1 VAREGEGEAMPGI
14 GHAGIGDAGIGHAG
28 IGLARDRRSVTGLA
42 GIGLATIG
50 RMTVAAVILAASP
63 ESALADADGLP
74 RVRRIVDAA
83 WSGGAL
89 PVVVVSFDP
98 DGAIAAAL
106 AGAAV
111 TLAEPVPKPDG
122 VPVAQIRR
130 GIQVARDTVR
140 DVDAALVWPARMGW
154 VSPETVTSMIEAHG
168 VDTRTL
174 LRPSYDGEEGW
185 PVLIPTTH
193 APKLDD
199 VAPDRFPD
207 DIVAD
212 VIAAGVPARSL
223 PLGDPGTTH
232 DGSIPRGEL
241 PPYSGPTEP
250 AAPHTHEWGAALA
263 DAGDDNP
270 LEGPALAPYGQAVA
284 EDPDQPG

>member
-1 VAREGEGEAMPGI
+1 V
-14 GHAGIGDAGIGHAG
+14 
-28 IGLARDRRSVTGLA
+28 
-42 GIGLATIG
+42 
-50 RMTVAAVILAASP
+50 TVAAVILAASP
-63 ESALADADGLP
+63 ESALADADGVP
-74 RVRRIVDAA
+74 RVRRIVDSA

-111 TLAEPVPKPDG
+111 TLAEPVPKPEG

-140 DVDAALVWPARMGW
+140 EVDAAFVWPARMGW

-168 VDTRTL
+168 VDRRTI
-174 LRPSYDGEEGW
+174 LRPTYDDEDGW

-193 APKLDD
+193 IGKLDD
-199 VAPDRFPD
+199 VEPDRMPN

-212 VIAAGVPARSL
+212 VIAAGAPARSI

-232 DGSIPRGEL
+232 DGSVPRDQL

-250 AAPHTHEWGAALA
+250 AAPHTHEWGAALD
-263 DAGDDNP
+263 DAAEETP
-270 LEGPALAPYGQAVA
+270 LEGPALAPYDQAA
-284 EDPDQPG
+284 SEDPDQSA

>member
-1 VAREGEGEAMPGI
+1 
-14 GHAGIGDAGIGHAG
+14 
-28 IGLARDRRSVTGLA
+28 
-42 GIGLATIG
+42 
-50 RMTVAAVILAASP
+50 MTVAAVILAASP
-63 ESALADADGLP
+63 ESALADADGVP
-74 RVRRIVDAA
+74 RVRRIVDSA

-98 DGAIAAAL
+98 DGAVAAAL

-140 DVDAALVWPARMGW
+140 EVDAAFVWPARMGW

-168 VDTRTL
+168 VDQETL
-174 LRPSYDGEEGW
+174 LRPSYDGEDGW
-185 PVLIPTTH
+185 PVLIPTSH
-193 APKLDD
+193 VPKLDD
-199 VAPDRFPD
+199 VAPDRLPD

-212 VIAAGVPARSL
+212 VIAAGARSRSI

-232 DGSIPRGEL
+232 DGSISRDQL

-250 AAPHTHEWGAALA
+250 AAPHSHEWGAALA
-263 DAGDDNP
+263 DSVEDSP
-270 LEGPALAPYGQAVA
+270 LEGPALAPYGQAA
-284 EDPDQPG
+284 TEDADA